1 MPSDGG
7 AGKGRAGWTG
17 VAQRRL
23 RRIIISQLR
32 ILGIVGFPIPTYDAQ
47 IVHLAEAEGISLG
60 LRLASSRYLS
70 GYERGNSGKKFTF
83 TYNLSMNPSEIE
95 MFLEIQSR
103 LTILARGER
112 VSPRPPKGLRPPL
125 PASRRQAVPQGTAG
139 RRFCH
144 HRPRS

>member
-95 MFLEIQSR
+95 MFLEIPSR
-103 LTILARGER
+103 YDGAR
-112 VSPRPPKGLRPPL
+112 KLKD
-125 PASRRQAVPQGTAG
+125 AVPECRHLASYLLSSIL
-139 RRFCH
+139 CMLLKS
-144 HRPRS
+144 PACSA